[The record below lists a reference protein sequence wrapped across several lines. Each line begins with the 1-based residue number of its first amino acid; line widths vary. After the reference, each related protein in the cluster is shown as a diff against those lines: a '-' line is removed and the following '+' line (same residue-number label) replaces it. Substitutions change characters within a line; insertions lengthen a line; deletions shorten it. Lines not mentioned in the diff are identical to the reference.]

1 MIGGE
6 VYNFSSFFIKNI
18 ITIWQMLLIILF
30 VSYRENKIFNLILRF
45 YFTSF
50 NTSFVTRPFGT
61 QTDEALIMF
70 QQVNLRNFVYGLIFY
85 FLYILIF
92 SNSGNIKIK
101 IIWMTWNNNLIFF
114 GETLYKSAAL
124 FEHCVW
130 VCRAFLLNLRK

>member
-1 MIGGE
+1 
-6 VYNFSSFFIKNI
+6 
-18 ITIWQMLLIILF
+18 MLLIILF

-101 IIWMTWNNNLIFF
+101 II
-114 GETLYKSAAL
+114 
-124 FEHCVW
+124 
-130 VCRAFLLNLRK
+130 